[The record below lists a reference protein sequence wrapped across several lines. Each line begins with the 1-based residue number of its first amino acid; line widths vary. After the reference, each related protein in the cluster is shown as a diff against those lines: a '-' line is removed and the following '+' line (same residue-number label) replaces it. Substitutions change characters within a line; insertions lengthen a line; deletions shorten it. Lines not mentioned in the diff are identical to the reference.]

1 MNQTEDFHI
10 TTSTPLTSRVMQWTN
25 STTDSELDVVGVTF
39 LADESRVEN
48 VTDEPIWSSDCAA
61 FVMEYGII
69 ACVVCGIAFIIG
81 VAFCL
86 FGE

>member
-1 MNQTEDFHI
+1 MNQTEDFNI
-10 TTSTPLTSRVMQWTN
+10 TTSTPLTPGVMPLPI

-48 VTDEPIWSSDCAA
+48 VTHEPIWSLDCAA

-69 ACVVCGIAFIIG
+69 ACVVCGIAFVIG

>member
-1 MNQTEDFHI
+1 MNQTEDFNI
-10 TTSTPLTSRVMQWTN
+10 TTSTPLTSGVMPLPI

-61 FVMEYGII
+61 FVMEYGVI
-69 ACVVCGIAFIIG
+69 ACVVCGIAFVIG